1 VIAPVLEVR
10 DLRVEL
16 ATAAGGLK
24 AVRGVSFAIARGETF
39 ALVGESGSGKSM
51 TALALL
57 DLLPRNARR
66 SVATLRLDGVEIGAL
81 PEPELRRL
89 RGNAAAM
96 VFQEP
101 MTALNPVLTI
111 GEQMTE
117 GLLTHAPET
126 PSAAASRRAVDLLT
140 RCGVGEPERRLHQFP
155 HELSGGLRQRVMIAA
170 ALMTGPRLL
179 IADEPTTALDV
190 TVQAQIL
197 DLLRE
202 LQRDLDLA
210 ILFITHDLAL
220 VKRFAARVG
229 VMYAGRIVESG
240 PTAAVVDAPS
250 HPYTRRLL
258 ACAPSLAAPRG
269 HRLGFLSGLPP
280 RLLGQPSGCQFRARC
295 DVAGDA
301 CAADPPLREGAGAV
315 TYECIHPPHAGGA
328 ARATEMPA
336 RAVPVPEDA
345 SARSD
350 AGLAVVPP
358 LLRAHGVTVTYRL
371 RGGFLA
377 RATTLTAVRDA
388 SLEIPA
394 GRVLGLV
401 GESGSGKSTLA
412 RVVLGLET
420 PQAGQVT
427 IGGAALDSLDRRA
440 RARAV
445 QPVFQDPYTSLNPR
459 RTIGEI
465 VRAPLDILGLHAR
478 DERAEVAGAMLE
490 RCGLPRHMVGAYPVQ
505 LSGGQRQR
513 VAIARALVS
522 GPRLVVCDEPTSA
535 LDVSI
540 QSQILNLLQ
549 DLQASL
555 GLTYLFISHNLAVVR
570 HLAHRVAV
578 MHRGVLVETGDAEQ
592 IFADPQHPY
601 TRQLIAAAPG

>member
-1 VIAPVLEVR
+1 
-10 DLRVEL
+10 
-16 ATAAGGLK
+16 
-24 AVRGVSFAIARGETF
+24 
-39 ALVGESGSGKSM
+39 
-51 TALALL
+51 
-57 DLLPRNARR
+57 
-66 SVATLRLDGVEIGAL
+66 
-81 PEPELRRL
+81 
-89 RGNAAAM
+89 
-96 VFQEP
+96 
-101 MTALNPVLTI
+101 
-111 GEQMTE
+111 
-117 GLLTHAPET
+117 
-126 PSAAASRRAVDLLT
+126 
-140 RCGVGEPERRLHQFP
+140 
-155 HELSGGLRQRVMIAA
+155 
-170 ALMTGPRLL
+170 MTGPRLL

-220 VKRFAARVG
+220 VRRFAARVG

-240 PTAAVVDAPS
+240 PTAAVVEAPS

-269 HRLGFLSGLPP
+269 HRLGFLFGLPP
-280 RLLGQPSGCQFRARC
+280 RLLGTPVGCQFRARC
-295 DVAGDA
+295 DVAGDV
-301 CAADPPLREGAGAV
+301 CAADPPLRESAGGVA
-315 TYECIHPPHAGGA
+315 YECIHPPSEIAVRAPDMRSPPPTGA
-328 ARATEMPA
+328 EARAGAPDAEA
-336 RAVPVPEDA
+336 A
-345 SARSD
+345 SA
-350 AGLAVVPP
+350 AP
-358 LLRAHGVTVTYRL
+358 LLRAHGITVTYRL
-371 RGGFLA
+371 RGGFLT

-388 SLEIPA
+388 SLEIPP

-420 PQAGQVT
+420 PQTGDVT
-427 IGGAALDSLDRRA
+427 IGGKALGTLDRRA

-478 DERAEVAGAMLE
+478 GERAEVAAAMLE
-490 RCGLPRHMVGAYPVQ
+490 RCGLPRHMLGAYPVQ

-513 VAIARALVS
+513 VAIARALVT

-592 IFADPQHPY
+592 IFADPQHAY

>member
-1 VIAPVLEVR
+1 MNAPVIEVE
-10 DLRVEL
+10 DLRVAL
-16 ATAAGGLK
+16 ATAGGTLH

-51 TALALL
+51 TALSLL
-57 DLLPRNARR
+57 DLLPRNGSRTVAR
-66 SVATLRLDGVEIGAL
+66 LRLDGTEIGAL
-81 PEPELRRL
+81 PEHALRRV

-101 MTALNPVLTI
+101 MTALNPVLAI

-117 GLLTHAPET
+117 GLLAHE
-126 PSAAASRRAVDLLT
+126 PSTSRAAAAERAIALLA
-140 RCGVGEPERRLHQFP
+140 RCGVGEPARRLRQFP
-155 HELSGGLRQRVMIAA
+155 HELSGGLRQRVMIAS
-170 ALMTGPRLL
+170 ALMTAPRLL

-220 VKRFAARVG
+220 VRRFAARVG
-229 VMYAGRIVESG
+229 VMYAGRTVESG
-240 PTAAVVDAPS
+240 PTGAVTAAPA

-269 HRLGFLSGLPP
+269 HRLGFLPGLPP
-280 RLLGQPSGCQFRARC
+280 RLLGAPTGCQFRFRC
-295 DVAGDA
+295 DVALPACVGEPPRQATDA
-301 CAADPPLREGAGAV
+301 GVAYD
-315 TYECIHPPHAGGA
+315 CIHPEARPQAAPPVLAA
-328 ARATEMPA
+328 ARAGTGG
-336 RAVPVPEDA
+336 A
-345 SARSD
+345 SPDGA
-350 AGLAVVPP
+350 AAP
-358 LLRAHGVTVTYRL
+358 LLRARGVTVTYRL
-371 RGGFLA
+371 RGGLFG

-388 SLEIPA
+388 SLEIPP

-420 PQAGQVT
+420 PLTGEIS
-427 IGGAALDSLDRRA
+427 IGGVALSSLDRRA

-459 RTIGEI
+459 HTVGEI
-465 VRAPLDILGLHAR
+465 VRAPLDILDLHAR
-478 DERAEVAGAMLE
+478 AERPEVAAAMLE
-490 RCGLPRHMVGAYPVQ
+490 RCGLPRHMLHAYPVQ

-549 DLQASL
+549 DLQAAL

-570 HLAHRVAV
+570 HLAHRVTV
-578 MHRGVLVETGDAEQ
+578 MHRGELVETGEAEQ

-601 TRQLIAAAPG
+601 TRQLIAAAPV

>member
-1 VIAPVLEVR
+1 MSAPVLAVE

-16 ATAAGGLK
+16 ATAVGGLK

-66 SVATLRLDGVEIGAL
+66 SVGTLRLDGVEIGAL
-81 PEPELRRL
+81 PEPALRRL

-117 GLLTHAPET
+117 GLLTHMPET
-126 PSAAASRRAVDLLT
+126 PTAVAARRAVDLLT
-140 RCGVGEPERRLHQFP
+140 RCGVGEPERRLLQFP
-155 HELSGGLRQRVMIAA
+155 HELSGGLRQRVMIAT

-220 VKRFAARVG
+220 VRRFAARVG

-240 PTAAVVDAPS
+240 PTAAVVEAPS

-269 HRLGFLSGLPP
+269 HRLGFLFGLPP
-280 RLLGQPSGCQFRARC
+280 RLLGTPVGCQFRARC
-295 DVAGDA
+295 DVAGDV
-301 CAADPPLREGAGAV
+301 CAADPPLRESAGGVA
-315 TYECIHPPHAGGA
+315 YECIHPPSEIAVRAPDMRSPPPTGA
-328 ARATEMPA
+328 EARAGAPDAEA
-336 RAVPVPEDA
+336 A
-345 SARSD
+345 SA
-350 AGLAVVPP
+350 AP
-358 LLRAHGVTVTYRL
+358 LLRAHGITVTYRL
-371 RGGFLA
+371 RGGFLT

-388 SLEIPA
+388 SLEIPP

-420 PQAGQVT
+420 PQTGDVT
-427 IGGAALDSLDRRA
+427 IGGKALGTLDRRA

-478 DERAEVAGAMLE
+478 GERAEVAAAMLE
-490 RCGLPRHMVGAYPVQ
+490 RCGLPRHMLGAYPVQ

-513 VAIARALVS
+513 VAIARALVT

-592 IFADPQHPY
+592 IFADPQHAY

>member
-1 VIAPVLEVR
+1 VSAPVLAVE

-16 ATAAGGLK
+16 ATAAGMLA
-24 AVRGVSFAIARGETF
+24 AVRGVSFSIARGETF

-66 SVATLRLDGVEIGAL
+66 AVAGLRLDGTELGGLDQPA
-81 PEPELRRL
+81 LRRL

-96 VFQEP
+96 IFQEP

-117 GLLTHAPET
+117 GLLTHAPRT
-126 PSAAASRRAVDLLT
+126 SRAAAARRAVDLLT
-140 RCGVGEPERRLHQFP
+140 RCGVDEPERRLPQFP
-155 HELSGGLRQRVMIAA
+155 HELSGGLRQRVMIAT

-220 VKRFAARVG
+220 VRRFAARVG
-229 VMYAGRIVESG
+229 VMYAGRIVENG
-240 PTAAVVDAPS
+240 PTGAVISAPS

-269 HRLGFLSGLPP
+269 HRLGFLPGMPP
-280 RLLGQPSGCQFRARC
+280 RLLGARSGCQFRPRC
-295 DVAGDA
+295 DVARAD
-301 CAADPPLREGAGAV
+301 CAGEVPGHVTGAGVA
-315 TYECIHPPHAGGA
+315 YECVHAPAAVAGA
-328 ARATEMPA
+328 AGAPTTGAPHPA
-336 RAVPVPEDA
+336 PGPAPAETA
-345 SARSD
+345 
-350 AGLAVVPP
+350 PP
-358 LLRAHGVTVTYRL
+358 LLRARGITVTYKL

-377 RATTLTAVRDA
+377 RATNLTAVRDA

-412 RVVLGLET
+412 RVVLGMET
-420 PQAGQVT
+420 PQAGEVT
-427 IGGAALDSLDRRA
+427 IGGVALSTLDRRA

-459 RTIGEI
+459 RSVGEI
-465 VRAPLDILGLHAR
+465 VRAPLDILGLHAPA
-478 DERAEVAGAMLE
+478 ERAEVAAAMLE
-490 RCGLPRHMVGAYPVQ
+490 RCGLPRHMLRAYPVQ

-592 IFADPQHPY
+592 IFADPRHPY
-601 TRQLIAAAPG
+601 TRQLVAAAPG

>member
-1 VIAPVLEVR
+1 MNAPVLEVR

-16 ATAAGGLK
+16 ATAVGGLK

-66 SVATLRLDGVEIGAL
+66 SVADLRLDGVEIGAL
-81 PEPELRRL
+81 SEPDLRRL

-117 GLLTHAPET
+117 GLLTHMPET
-126 PSAAASRRAVDLLT
+126 PSAVAARRAIDLLA
-140 RCGVGEPERRLHQFP
+140 RCGVSEPERRLLQFP
-155 HELSGGLRQRVMIAA
+155 HELSGGLRQRVMIAT

-220 VKRFAARVG
+220 VRRFAARVG

-240 PTAAVVDAPS
+240 PTGAVVDAPS

-280 RLLGQPSGCQFRARC
+280 RLLGTPVGCQFRARC
-295 DVAGDA
+295 DVAADA
-301 CAADPPLREGAGAV
+301 CAADPPLRESAGGVA
-315 TYECIHPPHAGGA
+315 YECIHPPVGGA
-328 ARATEMPA
+328 VRGPDMPA
-336 RAVPVPEDA
+336 PTLPGAEA
-345 SARSD
+345 D
-350 AGLAVVPP
+350 AGMPDADPVIAAP
-358 LLRAHGVTVTYRL
+358 LLRAQGVTVTYRL

-420 PQAGQVT
+420 PQAGEVT
-427 IGGAALDSLDRRA
+427 IGGMALGTLDRRA

-478 DERAEVAGAMLE
+478 DERADVAAAMLE
-490 RCGLPRHMVGAYPVQ
+490 RCGLPRHMLGAYPVQ

>member
-1 VIAPVLEVR
+1 MSAPVLAVE

-16 ATAAGGLK
+16 ATAAGALK

-39 ALVGESGSGKSM
+39 ALVGESGSGKSI

-66 SVATLRLDGVEIGAL
+66 SVATLRLGGVEIGAL

-126 PSAAASRRAVDLLT
+126 PPALAARRAVDLLA
-140 RCGVGEPERRLHQFP
+140 RCGVGEPERRLLQFP
-155 HELSGGLRQRVMIAA
+155 HELSGGLRQRVMIAT

-220 VKRFAARVG
+220 VRRFATRVG

-258 ACAPSLAAPRG
+258 ACAPSLVAPRG
-269 HRLGFLSGLPP
+269 HRLGFLPGMPP
-280 RLLGQPSGCQFRARC
+280 RLLGTQSGCQFRARC
-295 DVAGDA
+295 DVAREA
-301 CAADPPLREGAGAV
+301 CAGEVPRHVTGAGVA
-315 TYECIHPPHAGGA
+315 YECIHAPESMPRVAETPAIVAPHPGP
-328 ARATEMPA
+328 ATT
-336 RAVPVPEDA
+336 
-345 SARSD
+345 SD
-350 AGLAVVPP
+350 DTAQP
-358 LLRAHGVTVTYRL
+358 LLRARGITVTYKL

-377 RATTLTAVRDA
+377 RASDLTAVRDA

-412 RVVLGLET
+412 RVVLGLEA
-420 PQAGQVT
+420 PQAGEVT
-427 IGGAALDSLDRRA
+427 IAGVALSTLDRRA

-459 RTIGEI
+459 HTVGEI
-465 VRAPLDILGLHAR
+465 VRAPLDILGLHAPE
-478 DERAEVAGAMLE
+478 ERAEVAAAMLA
-490 RCGLPRHMVGAYPVQ
+490 RCGLPPHMLRAYPVQ

-578 MHRGVLVETGDAEQ
+578 MHRGVLIETGDAEQ
-592 IFADPQHPY
+592 IFSDPRHPY